1 MRGRQRSRPRRPG
14 WPLATLPVIGAMA
27 LLLAACSDEPE
38 AIKTVPYELVADESD
53 EINTVVLTQRASDR
67 LVMETTTVS
76 MQTVDGTS
84 RLTVPYAA
92 IIYDTI
98 GDTWVYVH
106 PEPLSYKR
114 APITIDYI
122 EGDLVV
128 LDDGPEPGTEVAI
141 TSVAELYGTD
151 TGVGK

>member
-1 MRGRQRSRPRRPG
+1 MRFRHRCRPRRPG
-14 WPLATLPVIGAMA
+14 WPLALPA
-27 LLLAACSDEPE
+27 LAAVALPLAACSDEPT

-53 EINTVVLTQRASDR
+53 DINTVVLTQRASER
-67 LVMETTTVS
+67 LIMETAPVLE
-76 MQTVDGTS
+76 QTVDGGT

-92 IIYDTI
+92 IIYDTS
-98 GDTWVYVH
+98 GDTWVYAH
-106 PEPLSYKR
+106 PEPLSYRR

-128 LDDGPEPGTEVAI
+128 LEDGPEPGTEVAV